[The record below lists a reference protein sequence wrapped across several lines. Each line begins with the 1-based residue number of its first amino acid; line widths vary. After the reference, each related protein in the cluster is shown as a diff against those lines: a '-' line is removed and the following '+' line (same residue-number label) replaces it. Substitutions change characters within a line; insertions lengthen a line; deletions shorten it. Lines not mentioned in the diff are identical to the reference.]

1 MKRISMM
8 LFAGWLLSAPAIA
21 RDDWQLLLFT
31 IPGCTYCQT
40 MLHQVIE
47 PMIDEGKI
55 RSNQFEEVLEKSD
68 ADWQYVRGVGYQQIR
83 VLKKRY
89 QTSLFPTLVV
99 IDGSGNKLGDNLVGM
114 TSVEHYRAKMDV
126 LVGQLNAMK
135 KVD

>member
-1 MKRISMM
+1 MKFALMM
-8 LFAGWLLSAPAIA
+8 LLGGCVLSSQAMA

-40 MLHQVIE
+40 MRNQVIE
-47 PMIDEGKI
+47 PMIEAGSIKPA
-55 RSNQFEEVLEKSD
+55 QFEEVLEKSD

-83 VLKKRY
+83 VLKQRY

-99 IDGSGNKLGDNLVGM
+99 IDGQGNKLTDNMVGM

-126 LVGQLNAMK
+126 LVQQLNGMK
-135 KVD
+135 K